1 MDSISE
7 VLTQEE
13 LDYLVNLVESEEKKD
28 WNKAVSD
35 LNADMHPDSLRKSFN
50 VGKYSGYSVYKYM
63 QDKIESNF
71 LSDEEAIRL
80 EKLREKEYK
89 ERVKLQDANREKR
102 KYLRDFSRVE
112 SLMEYIDKKLEE
124 REPIQFKPC
133 TTVIPDGNEASAL
146 ISDLHAGATVNSI
159 FNYYDLDVLKDRMDE
174 LADKIIAFCKRDNV
188 SHLNAEFL
196 GDFITGIIHGST
208 IAQAQEDVIDQ
219 VFAACDVIETFIIK
233 LRKEI
238 PSVRVFVE
246 YGNHGRVQKG
256 KSDGANKENFERIVA
271 PYIRKDLRDT
281 DIEVIDG
288 GYEDFVTYKLRDGKV
303 IVVTH
308 GTNDNMANANQTFT
322 KLLGVDVF
330 EVHMGHYHNPME
342 VNGTTVNGSVMGSD
356 DYAISIRKHQKPTQI
371 LKVYYGDDVAT
382 YKLTLK

>member
-124 REPIQFKPC
+124 REPIQFK
-133 TTVIPDGNEASAL
+133 L
-146 ISDLHAGATVNSI
+146 
-159 FNYYDLDVLKDRMDE
+159 VLLLFLMVMK
-174 LADKIIAFCKRDNV
+174 
-188 SHLNAEFL
+188 HLL
-196 GDFITGIIHGST
+196 
-208 IAQAQEDVIDQ
+208 
-219 VFAACDVIETFIIK
+219 
-233 LRKEI
+233 
-238 PSVRVFVE
+238 
-246 YGNHGRVQKG
+246 
-256 KSDGANKENFERIVA
+256 
-271 PYIRKDLRDT
+271 
-281 DIEVIDG
+281 
-288 GYEDFVTYKLRDGKV
+288 
-303 IVVTH
+303 
-308 GTNDNMANANQTFT
+308 
-322 KLLGVDVF
+322 
-330 EVHMGHYHNPME
+330 
-342 VNGTTVNGSVMGSD
+342 
-356 DYAISIRKHQKPTQI
+356 
-371 LKVYYGDDVAT
+371 
-382 YKLTLK
+382 